1 MRSTNYGDAYGRSG
15 PFSAYGSY
23 GPQLGMQPPTAY
35 HMGDVG
41 MPTYPA
47 GRAHDS
53 VPLVVGQGGLPPT
66 TILAPRRP
74 STQKA
79 DTESCADE
87 GCPDENDDAEDKAG
101 NQDLSWTFLGVN
113 FKPLL
118 PLALALSTVAG
129 AICMLLFQIPLLS
142 RATSTNEV
150 ALSAAFCVLY
160 GITLGFM
167 TWCSFADPG
176 QVRKT
181 RNLDRN
187 AMDIEEGMP
196 RRAHRSWQYPRPIR
210 RYDHYCKWLNNV
222 IGLLNHRE
230 FVLMLFGLL
239 LIGVLGLVIDLWLAI
254 LIAQKGFME
263 SEIIVALHLAY
274 SVALLAIDWPICRI
288 HLGLVSRNE
297 LAQEWKKNENYVAN
311 NTTLGDNIP
320 VEELDDEEYN
330 ELFDKEAFVY
340 DKTRNP
346 FDHGCPT
353 NCFNFWCKPRWSSD
367 AKGEF

>member
-1 MRSTNYGDAYGRSG
+1 
-15 PFSAYGSY
+15 
-23 GPQLGMQPPTAY
+23 MQPPTAY